1 RSAAEDEELVD
12 YEASPERTNVEINV
26 VHFSDDY
33 WAIPE
38 EETTHLDFGPCEA
51 IFQKPKDSDNHLK
64 ALYLWGHI
72 NGKPVSR
79 MLVDS
84 GAIVNL
90 MPYSLYKKL
99 GGTDEELIKTNMT
112 VSGIGGGDP
121 IGAKG
126 VASMELTIGSK
137 TVATAF
143 FVFEVQGNFN
153 LILGRD
159 WIHANQ
165 CVPSSLH
172 QFLIQ
177 WIGDE
182 VEVVHGDASSFI
194 GIADSEFVGAH
205 DNIKC
210 LLGWT

>member
-1 RSAAEDEELVD
+1 MSQKAKESIPTLAPGASDVPAAPSTAEDGELVD
-12 YEASPERTNVEINV
+12 YEASPECTNIEINV
-26 VHFSDDY
+26 VCFSDDY

-38 EETTHLDFGPCEA
+38 EETTHLDFGPCET

-64 ALYLWGHI
+64 ALYVRGHI

-112 VSGIGGGDP
+112 VSGVGGGDP

-126 VASMELTIGSK
+126 VASMELTVGSK
-137 TVATAF
+137 MVATAF
-143 FVFEVQGNFN
+143 FVSEVQGNFN

-172 QFLIQ
+172 QFLI
-177 WIGDE
+177 
-182 VEVVHGDASSFI
+182 
-194 GIADSEFVGAH
+194 
-205 DNIKC
+205 
-210 LLGWT
+210 

>member
-1 RSAAEDEELVD
+1 MDRSDLSEQPVDPKPEQKAEEMVLTSAPGVSEVLAAPSTTEDEELVD
-12 YEASPERTNVEINV
+12 YEASPECTNMEINV
-26 VHFSDDY
+26 VRFYDDY

-38 EETTHLDFGPCEA
+38 QETAHLDFGPREA

-64 ALYLWGHI
+64 ALYVRGHI

-112 VSGIGGGDP
+112 VSDIGGGDA

-126 VASMELTIGSK
+126 VASMELTVGSK

-159 WIHANQ
+159 
-165 CVPSSLH
+165 
-172 QFLIQ
+172 
-177 WIGDE
+177 
-182 VEVVHGDASSFI
+182 
-194 GIADSEFVGAH
+194 
-205 DNIKC
+205 
-210 LLGWT
+210 